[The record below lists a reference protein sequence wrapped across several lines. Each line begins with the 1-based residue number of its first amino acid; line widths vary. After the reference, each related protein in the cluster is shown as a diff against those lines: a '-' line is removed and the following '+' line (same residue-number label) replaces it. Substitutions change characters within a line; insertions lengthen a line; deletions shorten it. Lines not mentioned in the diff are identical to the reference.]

1 MNNNARIGTDETDVP
16 GPQSGSAQFEQSP
29 EPTLLWRTESGAC
42 YTQDSTGRIYR
53 NGELEAIGPLLA
65 FVVRRS
71 PDRTVALDC
80 RVFLV
85 LDNGLRQN
93 WRLTTRVTE
102 LYAQPTVP
110 QLPEGWGVELDVLRE
125 FLEQVR

>member
-1 MNNNARIGTDETDVP
+1 MTADDRPRLPDET
-16 GPQSGSAQFEQSP
+16 
-29 EPTLLWRTESGAC
+29 PTLTPLWRTESGAV
-42 YTQDSTGRIYR
+42 YVQDCAGRVYR
-53 NGELEAIGPLLA
+53 NGELEAVGPLLA
-65 FVVRRS
+65 FLARWS
-71 PDRTVALDC
+71 PDRTVALGC

-85 LDNGLRQN
+85 LDNRVRQN

-110 QLPEGWGVELDVLRE
+110 QLPERWGVELEVLRE

>member
-1 MNNNARIGTDETDVP
+1 MTTDDRSRSLTDRP
-16 GPQSGSAQFEQSP
+16 ALRQ
-29 EPTLLWRTESGAC
+29 LWRTESGAL
-42 YTQDSTGRIYR
+42 YAQDCAGRVYR

-65 FVVRRS
+65 FVVRGS
-71 PDRTVALDC
+71 PDRTVALGC

-85 LDNGLRQN
+85 LDDFLRQN

-110 QLPEGWGVELDVLRE
+110 QLPAGWGVELDVLRE
-125 FLEQVR
+125 FLEHVR